1 VLFAAV
7 SLGGMVFPILLG
19 TVADAVGIRGAYL
32 ILGFVLVGLLAAV
45 SLSRRRLFSPAGA

>member
-1 VLFAAV
+1 
-7 SLGGMVFPILLG
+7 MVFPILLG

-32 ILGFVLVGLLAAV
+32 IVAGLLAGLLAAV